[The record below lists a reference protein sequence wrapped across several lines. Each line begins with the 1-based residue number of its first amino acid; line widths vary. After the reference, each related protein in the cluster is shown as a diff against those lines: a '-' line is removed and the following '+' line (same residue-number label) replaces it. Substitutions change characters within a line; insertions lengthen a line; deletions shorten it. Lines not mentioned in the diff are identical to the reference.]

1 MQLPTSSRKKLTP
14 QRDQHKQRESLFRK
28 SEQRRMAGAEEH
40 NKEVD
45 EEVAQGKFGIISHS
59 AVNIR

>member
-1 MQLPTSSRKKLTP
+1 
-14 QRDQHKQRESLFRK
+14 
-28 SEQRRMAGAEEH
+28 MAGAEEH

>member
-1 MQLPTSSRKKLTP
+1 
-14 QRDQHKQRESLFRK
+14 
-28 SEQRRMAGAEEH
+28 MAGAEGH

-59 AVNIR
+59 AVTIR